1 MYRACEIFVYRHYTS
16 NLNEPE
22 IFNKEKWAKK
32 KALCKTGRETREDKK
47 GKTARKKGTR
57 REKVK

>member
-1 MYRACEIFVYRHYTS
+1 MYRACEIVVYRHYTS

-32 KALCKTGRETREDKK
+32 KLYAKLVEKLGRTKRERQQEKK
-47 GKTARKKGTR
+47 GQGGKK
-57 REKVK
+57 